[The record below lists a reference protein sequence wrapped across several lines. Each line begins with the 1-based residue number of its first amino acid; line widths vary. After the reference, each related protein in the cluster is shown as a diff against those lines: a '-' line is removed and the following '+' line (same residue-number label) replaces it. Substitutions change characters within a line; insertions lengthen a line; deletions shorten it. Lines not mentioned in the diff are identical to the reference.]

1 MNDNFDSMFEAYADA
16 MEQESKSSNRGIF
29 TPREY
34 ETIKFTGLETN
45 KPKII
50 RAVGGPPDSKLD
62 DSTAR
67 TVTISWIVGDDGK
80 KFKVVRPSIIEDP
93 NYILNKIISKV
104 TAVKYGQ
111 NREKYYPV
119 KQAYPDIYN
128 KIEKN
133 GLDETDPRVKYEK
146 GWKGKE
152 VLIMNVID
160 RAQMDWHR
168 EHKHTMILAK
178 SINIG
183 TNGAEFPDEG
193 ISSYAIGAKIRHLF
207 KSYLSWQKYDI
218 AITRTGNKDNPFI
231 LINATQCPME
241 VDASMRGFISQ
252 EPNLTA
258 EEESW
263 ERYNLAK
270 IYGYTSAT
278 KIYNRLKNTI
288 KEIDVALKTHYLE
301 DLQKQMEAEKAK
313 WAEMYP
319 QDNVENTTNTSAEPA
334 PVNFV
339 GIPAVDTPTEPTQS
353 TAPLRARTAATATK
367 EYWEELPYGNT
378 LPEEFKH
385 KITGLMKDS
394 AGKISNIEWD
404 YPIDQLAGCP
414 TCGCP
419 APLDVTVCPNC
430 NLSFV

>member
-16 MEQESKSSNRGIF
+16 MEQESKSSNRGTF

-34 ETIKFTGLETN
+34 ETIRFTGLETN

-62 DSTAR
+62 DFTAR

-80 KFKVVRPSIIEDP
+80 KFKVVRPSIMEDP

-128 KIEKN
+128 KVDKN
-133 GLDETDPRVKYEK
+133 GLDDTDPRYKMEK

-207 KSYLSWQKYDI
+207 KSYFSWQKYDI

-241 VDASMRGFISQ
+241 VDASMRSFISQ

-301 DLQKQMEAEKAK
+301 DLQKQMEVEKAK

-319 QDNVENTTNTSAEPA
+319 QNTVEAPVEATPVTFVEMPVVENTNENPVQPTAQPA
-334 PVNFV
+334 TPV
-339 GIPAVDTPTEPTQS
+339 
-353 TAPLRARTAATATK
+353 RARTATTTK
-367 EYWEELPYGNT
+367 EYWGELPYGNT

-385 KITGLMKDS
+385 KITSLVKDS
-394 AGKISNIEWD
+394 TGKITDIKWD